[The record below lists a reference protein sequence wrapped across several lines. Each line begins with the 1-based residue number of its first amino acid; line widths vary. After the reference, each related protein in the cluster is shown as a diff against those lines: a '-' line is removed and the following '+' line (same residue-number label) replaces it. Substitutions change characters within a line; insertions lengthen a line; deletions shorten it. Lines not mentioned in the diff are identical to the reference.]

1 MPPPKPA
8 STTSNKEVSGPIE
21 IFAENLNVPWE
32 INFLPDGKIFVTER
46 SGTVL
51 ELKGSDKK
59 EILKLNDVAV
69 SGEGG
74 LLGMTQHPQHEK
86 NGYTYIY
93 YTYQNQGLKNKV
105 VRYSHIG
112 DSLQKGRTIIDNI
125 PANKK
130 FITTPATITFIL
142 TPTGFDEKLLG
153 SFWCFPSSP

>member
-1 MPPPKPA
+1 MLKIILLLLSGFGIFYYLGQVTMPPPKPA

-69 SGEGG
+69 SGEDR
-74 LLGMTQHPQHEK
+74 LGKEC
-86 NGYTYIY
+86 
-93 YTYQNQGLKNKV
+93 
-105 VRYSHIG
+105 RS
-112 DSLQKGRTIIDNI
+112 R
-125 PANKK
+125 
-130 FITTPATITFIL
+130 
-142 TPTGFDEKLLG
+142 
-153 SFWCFPSSP
+153 WSP